1 MNLYLKELLK
11 NPNIPLVCDYD
22 GTLFEGRWFTRQ
34 ISLFDMTESKLKEAI
49 ENEECLYYEP
59 VNFMQNFLQ
68 QYGWGRQTYVLGYIH
83 CDIDLKYKTGQVRE
97 YYPTIG
103 RIIWAKT
110 IDDKI
115 MQLQA
120 MLKQY
125 GEFIYIDDSLDDL
138 MYMEGIFKNPNSCH
152 FFHISSVNYVKDY
165 LILRREV

>member
-34 ISLFDMTESKLKEAI
+34 ISLFDMTESKLIEAM
-49 ENEECLYYEP
+49 ENEECLYSEP
-59 VNFMQNFLQ
+59 VNYMQNFLQ
-68 QYGWGRQTYVLGYIH
+68 QYGWGRPTYSLGYIH
-83 CDIDLKYKTGQVRE
+83 CDIDFGYKTGQIRE

-138 MYMEGIFKNPNSCH
+138 MYMEGIFKNSNCH
-152 FFHISSVNYVKDY
+152 FFHISSV
-165 LILRREV
+165 IM